1 MELIKKTDLLKEI
14 EEKYEDLTDECG
26 CNIAT
31 EHGYEWLSLSNIVE
45 LVHCCETYDGAEDEL
60 AEAEQKIE
68 SLQKYIDEIKK
79 EYNTRL
85 ELMQKALLE
94 LSKKTDTVPH
104 DVRVS
109 KADFVAMHS
118 TAVYE
123 MDGLEDNDIYGYD
136 ITVHWHGFYC
146 NCGDGATPANYIIP
160 GIEDCN
166 EEDPT
171 EY

>member
-1 MELIKKTDLLKEI
+1 MALIKKEEFLKEL
-14 EEKYEDLTDECG
+14 EHKYEDLTDTCG
-26 CNIAT
+26 CNVGT
-31 EHGYEWLSLSNIVE
+31 EHGFEWLSVSNIVE
-45 LVHCCETYDGAEDEL
+45 LVHYCETYDEADEELEEAEKELEELRRKMDEL
-60 AEAEQKIE
+60 KEE
-68 SLQKYIDEIKK
+68 YKK
-79 EYNTRL
+79 RL

-94 LSKKTDTVPH
+94 LSRKTDTVPN
-104 DVRVS
+104 DIRVS

-160 GIEDCN
+160 GIEDCL

>member
-1 MELIKKTDLLKEI
+1 MEFISKKELLKAI
-14 EEKYEDLTDECG
+14 ENKYEDLTDESG
-26 CNIAT
+26 CSVSTTN
-31 EHGYEWLSLSNIVE
+31 GFKWLSVSNIVE
-45 LVHCCETYDGAEDEL
+45 LVHDCDTYDGNDEELKEKERKIEHLKKQIDEL
-60 AEAEQKIE
+60 KTE
-68 SLQKYIDEIKK
+68 YKK
-79 EYNTRL
+79 RL

-94 LSKKTDTVPH
+94 STQKTETVPH

-109 KADFVAMHS
+109 KADFLAMHS

-123 MDGLEDNDIYGYD
+123 MDGIEDNDIYGYD
-136 ITVHWHGFYC
+136 VTVHWHGIYC

-160 GIEDCN
+160 GIEYCN